1 MTLFLLTFFLI
12 YGSMHLYVFL
22 KARSV
27 FAFNT
32 LASIVV
38 ALFMLAMI
46 FAPVIVRLSERAGL
60 EAFARLASY
69 AGYMWLGILFL
80 FISVALVIDVY
91 RLTVHA
97 SGVMLN
103 KDLSSLSVSK
113 NSAFFIP
120 LSLAL
125 LFSIYGYF
133 EAKDIRTET
142 IVIPTPKI
150 PAETGRLRIVQI
162 SDVHIGLIMREERLR
177 RILRH
182 VKGANPD
189 ILVSTGD
196 LVDGQ
201 LDNLSGLSEMLQEV
215 RPRFGKYAVTGNHEL
230 YAGLGQAMNFTEKAG
245 FRLLR
250 GEAEIAAGSIV
261 IAGVDDSQVK
271 AAGLAPTIT
280 ETALL
285 SGFPG
290 DRFIML
296 LKHRPLIDP
305 NSTGLFDLQLSGH
318 VHKGQ
323 IFPFSI
329 ITWFYYPTQAGL
341 AQLSARSWLYVS
353 RGSGTWGPPIRLLSP
368 PEVTVIDLIHED
380 AD

>member
-80 FISVALVIDVY
+80 FISAALVIDVY

-125 LFSIYGYF
+125 LLSIYGYF

-162 SDVHIGLIMREERLR
+162 SDVHIGLIVRQERLR

-182 VKGANPD
+182 VKEAKPD

-245 FRLLR
+245 FRMLR
-250 GEAEIAAGSIV
+250 GEAEITAGNVV

-271 AAGLAPTIT
+271 AAGLAPAIT

-285 SGFPG
+285 SGFPK

-305 NSTGLFDLQLSGH
+305 NATGLFDLQLSGH

-329 ITWFYYPTQAGL
+329 ITWLYYPTQAGL